1 MIHRVLTAVGL
12 LALLLTAGL
21 AVTAE
26 AWEPTKPVEFIVPA
40 GTGGGADQMARLIAP
55 LVEKYKLSPR
65 PLVVVNKAGGAGA
78 EGFTVREGQAG

>member
-1 MIHRVLTAVGL
+1 MAQRLKTAAI
-12 LALLLTAGL
+12 ALLGIALLGGL
-21 AVTAE
+21 ATPVA

-55 LVEKYKLSPR
+55 LVDKYKLSPR

-78 EGFTVREGQAG
+78 